1 MSFLPLP
8 PPEHSCH
15 AEQSPYDPWVS
26 RKHENVM
33 LSAAKHPDALEPL
46 RYAQGDTRRYFHLSE
61 ESMRRPTTERCLVPR
76 HDSQSLLSLAP
87 LPLCVAN
94 LGRAALMAA
103 LILVLSVLFATAAL
117 AQGPSD
123 GGDEAVSDPA
133 PAAHSAGPV
142 AGDPTGISFIENLRA
157 RSYGGGSIE
166 RLRVIEDNDDFTRYA
181 IRYPSDDITIAG
193 FMDVPKNVSP
203 PYPAI
208 VVAHGFVW
216 QNAYTLMP
224 YSAPY
229 ADALARAGYLVVH
242 PNYRNYGASGEG
254 PNPMRSG
261 YAIDV
266 LNLVAIL
273 KTTPDVRSDAIGLF
287 GHSMGGEVA
296 LRVLV
301 TTSDVRA
308 AVLYGSMSAD
318 SWENWNLINTKWAGG
333 WFLFDGPFSPWRDR
347 EAFRLSSPSSFLDYV
362 TAPVQIHHGTAD
374 DTAPVRWATSLAAAL
389 REHGKDVELYTY
401 PGAGHS
407 FGIGG
412 AAHNTMM
419 ARSIAFFDSQ
429 LKAGR

>member
-1 MSFLPLP
+1 MDLP
-8 PPEHSCH
+8 PPF
-15 AEQSPYDPWVS
+15 SPFAPLRRCVS
-26 RKHENVM
+26 DLAWRITQKGRLVLIAALALM
-33 LSAAKHPDALEPL
+33 LS
-46 RYAQGDTRRYFHLSE
+46 
-61 ESMRRPTTERCLVPR
+61 M
-76 HDSQSLLSLAP
+76 
-87 LPLCVAN
+87 
-94 LGRAALMAA
+94 
-103 LILVLSVLFATAAL
+103 LITATAL
-117 AQGPSD
+117 AQGP
-123 GGDEAVSDPA
+123 GDDTAADPA
-133 PAAHSAGPV
+133 PAAHSGPRV

-166 RLRVIEDNDDFTRYA
+166 RLRVLEDNDDFTRYA

-193 FMDVPKNVSP
+193 FMDVPKSVAP

-216 QNAYTLMP
+216 PNSYTLMP

-266 LNLVAIL
+266 LNLIEIL
-273 KTTPDVRSDAIGLF
+273 KSTPEVRGDAIGVF

-301 TTSDVRA
+301 TTADVRA

-333 WFLFDGPFSPWRDR
+333 WFLYDGPFSPWRDR
-347 EAFRLSSPSSFLDYV
+347 EAFRLSSPSSFLDNV
-362 TAPVQIHHGTAD
+362 TAAVQIHHGTAD
-374 DTAPVRWATSLAAAL
+374 DTAPVRWATGLAAAL
-389 REHGKDVELYTY
+389 RDHGKDVELYTY
-401 PGAGHS
+401 GGAGHS

-412 AAHNTMM
+412 GAYNTMM
-419 ARSIAFFDSQ
+419 ARSIAFFDNQ